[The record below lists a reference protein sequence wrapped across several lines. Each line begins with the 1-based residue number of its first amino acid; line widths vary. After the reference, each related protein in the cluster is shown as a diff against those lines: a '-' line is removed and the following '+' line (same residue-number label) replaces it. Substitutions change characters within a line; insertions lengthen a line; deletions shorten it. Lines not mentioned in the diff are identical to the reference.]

1 MSSPIFPRH
10 ALRAASLAM
19 CALALFA
26 SQAASAADA
35 PKKAGAT
42 ASTRPGGPLLSR
54 DELRA
59 CMDTKARLHQ
69 QREEAVKLQPQLD
82 AEKADILR
90 EGDELKE
97 RLAAL
102 DRTNVELIEK
112 YVQSSVEHDKR
123 IDAFQSRNAAF
134 NTKVDAL
141 TSETEAYKKSCE
153 NRRFDEKDE
162 RAIKQGK

>member
-1 MSSPIFPRH
+1 
-10 ALRAASLAM
+10 M

-26 SQAASAADA
+26 SQAVSAADA
-35 PKKAGAT
+35 PKKAST
-42 ASTRPGGPLLSR
+42 AASNKPGGPLLSR

-90 EGDELKE
+90 EGNELKE

-102 DRTNVELIEK
+102 DRTNVELVEK

-123 IDAFQSRNAAF
+123 IDAFETRNTAF
-134 NTKVDAL
+134 NAKVDTL
-141 TSETEAYKKSCE
+141 TSDTEAYRKSCE
-153 NRRFDEKDE
+153 NRRFDEKEE